1 MAAHMALVEEYQHLI
16 NGNPEVTLTPT
27 GDRNGSPGGGSSGG
41 MNVLSPE
48 VSISEGDS
56 PIRMDMRSGS
66 SQSPGTSAQ
75 KNAGQYIPPGVALLS
90 NPKKGF
96 I

>member
-27 GDRNGSPGGGSSGG
+27 GERSSSSNGTSG

-56 PIRMDMRSGS
+56 PIRMDSQTSRSNSQTTS
-66 SQSPGTSAQ
+66 SASL
-75 KNAGQYIPPGVALLS
+75 KNHLGI
-90 NPKKGF
+90 
-96 I
+96 

>member
-1 MAAHMALVEEYQHLI
+1 MNSFFRMAAHMALVEEYQHLI

-27 GDRNGSPGGGSSGG
+27 GESGSSNGNSG

-56 PIRMDMRSGS
+56 PIRMDSQTSRPSNSQTS
-66 SQSPGTSAQ
+66 STAQ
-75 KNAGQYIPPGVALLS
+75 KNLIGKLNKTS
-90 NPKKGF
+90 
-96 I
+96 

>member
-16 NGNPEVTLTPT
+16 NGNSEISLTPT
-27 GDRNGSPGGGSSGG
+27 GERSNSANSTSG

-56 PIRMDMRSGS
+56 PIRMESQQANRSSGPSGS
-66 SQSPGTSAQ
+66 HTTTSPANTQ
-75 KNAGQYIPPGVALLS
+75 KNHLG
-90 NPKKGF
+90 
-96 I
+96 